1 MINSTKKSLKS
12 SNGITLIA
20 LVVTIIVLLILAGI
34 SISMLSGDNGLLK
47 KAGQAKEDSIVGEEK
62 EQVELAYIS
71 AAVKNLGGN
80 VTGQN
85 LQDELDA
92 SVGINK
98 TEVSSNE
105 GSSLNV
111 CFVNT
116 NHNYNVNN
124 GKVAKVKDSTTI
136 IQEFSISGT
145 PVLEANIPMPNGF
158 THTEGTRDTGYVI
171 KDSNGN
177 EFVWIP
183 VDKNQKITVKI
194 KSDETISSVVL
205 TDPCGV
211 ETTLRENV
219 QEYNNSEIQPTINGP
234 YRLVVTC
241 ENGKIEKKFLYVH
254 SLYAID
260 SFTDLYATE
269 EFARSLSYLDEEDW
283 EEKNYQSLQEMLEDF
298 GCSNKEDYM
307 FNFNNLNYSEE
318 ENYRESIENNGGF
331 YIGRYEATYNNGNAE
346 SKKATVDNTRTDK
359 SSTLENG
366 MVWNYIPRS
375 VALEKSKAF
384 NEKASLPTR
393 AAFDRTLGWIYETK
407 NKNLSQIVCDYD
419 DWGWKCYE
427 NYESNRINLIK
438 TGSLEKTKANNIFD
452 LARKS

>member
-1 MINSTKKSLKS
+1 
-12 SNGITLIA
+12 
-20 LVVTIIVLLILAGI
+20 
-34 SISMLSGDNGLLK
+34 MLSGDNGLLK
-47 KAGQAKEDSIVGEEK
+47 RAGDARDETIVGQEK
-62 EQVELAYIS
+62 EQVELAYVS
-71 AAVKNLGGN
+71 AAVKKLGSDVGKDD
-80 VTGQN
+80 
-85 LQDELDA
+85 LQTELNS
-92 SVGINK
+92 SVGSGK
-98 TEVSSNE
+98 TTVSTNAN
-105 GSSLNV
+105 GTLNV
-111 CFVNT
+111 YFT
-116 NHNYNVNN
+116 DTEHNYNVND
-124 GKVAKVKDSTTI
+124 GTVAKIEDSTIKIT
-136 IQEFSISGT
+136 EFSISGT
-145 PVLEANIPMPNGF
+145 PVLEANIPIPEGF

-183 VDKNQKITVKI
+183 VDKNQKITIKI

-205 TDPCGV
+205 TDPYGT

-219 QEYNNSEIQPTINGP
+219 QEYNNSEIEPTINGP
-234 YRLVVTC
+234 YRLIVTC

-260 SFTDLYATE
+260 SFADLYATE
-269 EFARSLSYLDEEDW
+269 EYARSLTYLDEEDW
-283 EEKNYQSLQEMLEDF
+283 EEKNYQSLQEMLEYS
-298 GCSNKEDYM
+298 GYSNKEDYM
-307 FNFNNLNYSEE
+307 FSFNNLNYSEE
-318 ENYRESIENNGGF
+318 ENYRDSIENNGGF

-346 SKKATVDNTRTDK
+346 SKKATVDNTRTDE

-366 MVWNYIPRS
+366 MVWNYISRR

-427 NYESNRINLIK
+427 SYESNRINLIK